1 MQSAYI
7 AMIYIL
13 IQLKVKFGFSVT
25 PVNGGLNRI
34 LLMLRRRTSFVISV
48 LGKCHDNRTVFCFLF
63 P

>member
-1 MQSAYI
+1 MQSAYS

-48 LGKCHDNRTVFCFLF
+48 LGKSG
-63 P
+63 